1 MDFQQYLLALQARR
15 KVFLLVFAAIIV
27 SAVSVA
33 LILPKRYDATA
44 TVLLD
49 ARDEQTAAGSGRVSP
64 RERAGWVYT
73 QVDLIQS
80 GKVANRVVRDL
91 KLAQQPGV
99 REEFEKDT
107 GGVGTI
113 EDWLGAALLE
123 KVKVDTGASNI
134 LIIKYSSSDPQKAA
148 TVANAFA
155 KAYLDTAL
163 ELRTE
168 PSREA
173 ADWFEEQLKGLRTQV
188 TQSQT
193 KLTGFQ
199 REKGILGVDER
210 MDIEYARLTEISTQ
224 LTGQRN
230 ATYDAQTR
238 FKQASEMLASGAAA
252 DSLPEVLSN
261 SYIMTVKAM
270 LQAAEGR
277 LEEQSQ
283 VMGANH
289 PVYQRTAAE
298 VQGLRERLAAETK
311 KVIAGLGNSA
321 EQGRRREAE
330 LKAAYDAQQERIM
343 NMKDT
348 RVELA
353 VLTRDVDNAQ
363 RAYDGALGRF
373 TQMKLESRVRQTNLA
388 MLTPAVEPVKPAQPK
403 VGMIIA
409 LAVILGGLLAAG
421 VVYLLELIDRR
432 VRSRSDLESK
442 LALPTLGRLS
452 KWQPAGGRLLPAPS
466 FSGARAVR
474 ALPHPW

>member
-15 KVFLLVFAAIIV
+15 KVFLLVFAAILV
-27 SAVSVA
+27 TAVTVA
-33 LILPKRYDATA
+33 LVLPKRYDAVA

-49 ARDEQTAAGSGRVSP
+49 ARDEQGSAGSGRVSP

-99 REEFEKDT
+99 REQFESDT

-113 EDWLGAALLE
+113 EDWLGATLLE
-123 KVKVDTGASNI
+123 KLKVDTGASNV
-134 LIIKYSSSDPQKAA
+134 LIIKYSSGDAAKAA
-148 TVANAFA
+148 AVANGFA
-155 KAYLDTAL
+155 KAYLETAL
-163 ELRTE
+163 EMRTE

-173 ADWFEEQLKGLRTQV
+173 ADWFEEQLKGLRTAV
-188 TQSQT
+188 TQSQS

-199 REKGILGVDER
+199 KEKGILGVDER

-224 LTGQRN
+224 LNGQKN

-238 FKQASEMLASGAAA
+238 YKQASELLASGNAAE
-252 DSLPEVLSN
+252 LPEVLSN
-261 SYIMTVKAM
+261 AYIITVKAA

-283 VMGANH
+283 ILGANH
-289 PVYQRTAAE
+289 PQLQRTQQE
-298 VQGLRERLAAETK
+298 VQGLKERLTLETK
-311 KVIAGLGNSA
+311 KVIAGLGNAA
-321 EQGRRREAE
+321 EQGRKREKE
-330 LKAAYDAQQERIM
+330 LEAAYQAQQDRIM
-343 NMKDT
+343 KVKDT

-353 VLTRDVDNAQ
+353 VMTRDVDNAQ
-363 RAYDGALGRF
+363 RAYDAALGRF
-373 TQMKLESRVRQTNLA
+373 SQMKLESKVRQTNLA
-388 MLTPAVEPVKPAQPK
+388 MLTPAIEPAKPAQPK

-409 LAVILGGLLAAG
+409 LALILGALLAAG
-421 VVYLLELIDRR
+421 VVYLLEMIDRR
-432 VRSRSDLESK
+432 VRSRSDLEAR

-452 KWQPAGGRLLPAPS
+452 RWQPAGGRLLPATIP
-466 FSGARAVR
+466 GMRATR

>member
-27 SAVSVA
+27 TAVTVA
-33 LILPKRYDATA
+33 LVLPKRYDATA

-49 ARDEQTAAGSGRVSP
+49 ARDEQTTTPGRVSP

-99 REEFEKDT
+99 REQFESET

-113 EDWLGAALLE
+113 EDWLGAQLLE
-123 KVKVDTGASNI
+123 KVKVDTGASNV
-134 LIIKYSSSDPQKAA
+134 LTIKYSSSDPQKASA
-148 TVANAFA
+148 LANGFA

-173 ADWFEEQLKGLRTQV
+173 ADWFEEQLKGLRTQMSGA
-188 TQSQT
+188 QA
-193 KLTGFQ
+193 KLSGFQ
-199 REKGILGVDER
+199 KEKGIVGADER
-210 MDIEYARLTEISTQ
+210 MDVEYARLTEISTQ
-224 LTGQRN
+224 LN
-230 ATYDAQTR
+230 AQKNITYDAQTR
-238 FKQASEMLASGAAA
+238 YNQASELLKGGAAA
-252 DSLPEVLSN
+252 ELPEVLTN
-261 SYIMTVKAM
+261 AYIITVKAA

-277 LEEQSQ
+277 LEEQAQ
-283 VMGANH
+283 VMGQNH

-298 VQGLRERLAAETK
+298 VQGLKERLNLETK
-311 KVIAGLGNSA
+311 KVVAGLGNTA
-321 EQGRRREAE
+321 EQSRKREAD
-330 LKAAYDAQQERIM
+330 LKAAFDAQQERIM
-343 NMKDT
+343 KTKDA

-353 VLTRDVDNAQ
+353 VLSRDVDNAQ
-363 RAYDGALGRF
+363 RAYDAALGRY
-373 TQMKLESRVRQTNLA
+373 TTIKLESRIRQTNLA

-403 VGMIIA
+403 VGMIIG
-409 LAVILGGLLAAG
+409 LAIVLGGLLAAG
-421 VVYLLELIDRR
+421 VVYLLEMIDRR
-432 VRSRSDLESK
+432 VRSRSDLESR

-452 KWQPAGGRLLPAPS
+452 RWQPAGGRLLPATLTGP
-466 FSGARAVR
+466 RAAR

>member
-15 KVFLLVFAAIIV
+15 KVFLLVFAAILV
-27 SAVSVA
+27 TAVSVA

-49 ARDEQTAAGSGRVSP
+49 ARDEQTTAPGRVSP

-91 KLAQQPGV
+91 KLAQQPGM
-99 REEFEKDT
+99 REAFEKDT

-113 EDWLGAALLE
+113 EDWIGAGLLE

-168 PSREA
+168 PSRDA
-173 ADWFEEQLKGLRTQV
+173 ADWFEEQLKGLRTQI

-193 KLTGFQ
+193 RLTSFQ
-199 REKGILGVDER
+199 REKGIVGVDER

-224 LTGQRN
+224 LNGQRN

-238 FKQASEMLASGAAA
+238 FKQANDMIAAGVSTDA
-252 DSLPEVLSN
+252 FPEVLSN
-261 SYIMTVKAM
+261 GYITTVKAA

-283 VMGANH
+283 IMGTNH

-298 VQGLRERLAAETK
+298 VQGLKERLAAETK
-311 KVIAGLGNSA
+311 KVIASLGSTA
-321 EQGRRREAE
+321 EQSRKREAE

-343 NMKDT
+343 KMKDT

-353 VLTRDVDNAQ
+353 VMTRDVDNAQ
-363 RAYDGALGRF
+363 RAYDGALARF
-373 TQMKLESRVRQTNLA
+373 SQMKLESRARQTNLA
-388 MLTPAVEPVKPAQPK
+388 MLTPAIEPVKPAQPK

-421 VVYLLELIDRR
+421 VVYLLEMIDRR

-452 KWQPAGGRLLPAPS
+452 KWQPAGGRLLPAPA

>member
-15 KVFLLVFAAIIV
+15 KVFLLVFAAILV
-27 SAVSVA
+27 TAVSVA

-49 ARDEQTAAGSGRVSP
+49 ARDEQTTAPGRVSP

-91 KLAQQPGV
+91 KLAQQPGM
-99 REEFEKDT
+99 REAFEKDT

-113 EDWLGAALLE
+113 EDWIGAGLLE

-168 PSREA
+168 PSRDA
-173 ADWFEEQLKGLRTQV
+173 ADWFEEQLKGLRTQI

-193 KLTGFQ
+193 RLTSFQ
-199 REKGILGVDER
+199 REKGIVGVDER

-224 LTGQRN
+224 LNGQRN

-238 FKQASEMLASGAAA
+238 FKQANDMIAAGVSTDA
-252 DSLPEVLSN
+252 FPEVLSN
-261 SYIMTVKAM
+261 GYITTVKAA

-283 VMGANH
+283 VLGTNH
-289 PVYQRTAAE
+289 PTYQRTVAE
-298 VQGLRERLAAETK
+298 VQGLRERMSAEIK
-311 KVIAGLGNSA
+311 KVIAGLGNAA
-321 EQGRRREAE
+321 EQSRKREEE
-330 LKAAYDAQQERIM
+330 LKSALAEQQDRIM
-343 NMKDT
+343 KMKDA

-353 VLTRDVDNAQ
+353 VLTRDVENAQ
-363 RAYDGALGRF
+363 RTYDGALSRAM
-373 TQMKLESRVRQTNLA
+373 TMRLESKARQTNLA

-403 VGMIIA
+403 VGLIIGLA
-409 LAVILGGLLAAG
+409 LVVGMLLAAG
-421 VVYLLELIDRR
+421 VVYLLEMMDRR
-432 VRSRSDLESK
+432 VRSRSDLEAR

-452 KWQPAGGRLLPAPS
+452 RWQPAGGRLLPATI
-466 FSGARAVR
+466 SGPRAAR

>member
-15 KVFLLVFAAIIV
+15 KVFLLVFAAILV
-27 SAVSVA
+27 TAVTVA
-33 LILPKRYDATA
+33 LVLPKRYDAIA

-49 ARDEQTAAGSGRVSP
+49 ARDEQSTAGAGRVSP

-99 REEFEKDT
+99 REQFESET

-113 EDWLGAALLE
+113 EDWLGATLLE
-123 KVKVDTGASNI
+123 KLKVDTGASNV
-134 LIIKYSSSDPQKAA
+134 LIIKYSSGDAAKAA
-148 TVANAFA
+148 AIANGFA

-173 ADWFEEQLKGLRTQV
+173 ADWFEEQLKGLRVAV
-188 TQSQT
+188 TQTQS

-199 REKGILGVDER
+199 KDKGILGVDER

-224 LTGQRN
+224 LSGQKN

-238 FKQASEMLASGAAA
+238 YKQASDLLASGSAAE
-252 DSLPEVLSN
+252 LPEVLAN
-261 SYIMTVKAM
+261 GYIITVKAA

-283 VMGANH
+283 SLGANH
-289 PVYQRTAAE
+289 PQLQRTQQE
-298 VQGLRERLAAETK
+298 VQGLKERLTLETK
-311 KVIAGLGNSA
+311 KVIAGLGNAA
-321 EQGRRREAE
+321 EQGRKREKE
-330 LKAAYDAQQERIM
+330 LEAAYQAQQDRIM
-343 NMKDT
+343 KMKDT

-353 VLTRDVDNAQ
+353 VMTRDVDNAQ
-363 RAYDGALGRF
+363 KAYDAALGRF
-373 TQMKLESRVRQTNLA
+373 TQMKLESKVRQTNLA
-388 MLTPAVEPVKPAQPK
+388 MLTPAIEPVKPAQPK

-409 LAVILGGLLAAG
+409 LALILGALLAAG
-421 VVYLLELIDRR
+421 VVYLLEMIDRR
-432 VRSRSDLESK
+432 VRSRSDLEAR
-442 LALPTLGRLS
+442 LAVPTLGKLS
-452 KWQPAGGRLLPAPS
+452 RWQQAGGRLLPAPIP
-466 FSGARAVR
+466 GMRAVR

>member
-27 SAVSVA
+27 TAVTVA
-33 LILPKRYDATA
+33 LVLPKRYDATA

-49 ARDEQTAAGSGRVSP
+49 ARDEQTTTPGRVSP

-99 REEFEKDT
+99 REQFESET

-113 EDWLGAALLE
+113 EDWLGAQLLE
-123 KVKVDTGASNI
+123 KVKVDTGASNV
-134 LIIKYSSSDPQKAA
+134 LIIKYSSSDAQTAS
-148 TVANAFA
+148 VLANAFA

-173 ADWFEEQLKGLRTQV
+173 ADWFEEQLKGLRTQM
-188 TQSQT
+188 TGAQA
-193 KLTGFQ
+193 KLSGFQ
-199 REKGILGVDER
+199 KEKGIVGADER

-224 LTGQRN
+224 LN
-230 ATYDAQTR
+230 AQKNITYDAQTR
-238 FKQASEMLASGAAA
+238 YKQATEMLSGGAAA
-252 DSLPEVLSN
+252 ELPEVLTN
-261 SYIMTVKAM
+261 SYIITVKAA

-277 LEEQSQ
+277 LEEQAQ
-283 VMGANH
+283 VMGQNH

-298 VQGLRERLAAETK
+298 VQGLKERLNLETK
-311 KVIAGLGNSA
+311 KVIAGLGNTA
-321 EQGRRREAE
+321 EQSRKREAD
-330 LKAAYDAQQERIM
+330 LKAAFDAQQERIM
-343 NMKDT
+343 KTKDA

-353 VLTRDVDNAQ
+353 VLSRDVDNAQ
-363 RAYDGALGRF
+363 RAYDAALGRY
-373 TQMKLESRVRQTNLA
+373 TTIKMESRIRQTNLA

-403 VGMIIA
+403 VGMIIG
-409 LAVILGGLLAAG
+409 LAVVLGGLLAAG
-421 VVYLLELIDRR
+421 VVYLLEMIDRR
-432 VRSRSDLESK
+432 VRSRSDLESR

-452 KWQPAGGRLLPAPS
+452 RWQPAGGRLLPATITGP
-466 FSGARAVR
+466 RAAR

>member
-27 SAVSVA
+27 TAVTVA

-49 ARDEQTAAGSGRVSP
+49 ARDEQTASGSGRVSP

-80 GKVANRVVRDL
+80 GKVANKVVRDL
-91 KLAQQPGV
+91 KLAQQPGM
-99 REEFEKDT
+99 REAFEKDT

-113 EDWLGAALLE
+113 EDWIGAGLLE

-134 LIIKYSSSDPQKAA
+134 LIIKYSSSDAQKAA
-148 TVANAFA
+148 TVANGFA
-155 KAYLDTAL
+155 KAYLETAL

-173 ADWFEEQLKGLRTQV
+173 ADWFEEQLKGLRTAI
-188 TQSQT
+188 TQSQS

-199 REKGILGVDER
+199 KEKGIVGVDER
-210 MDIEYARLTEISTQ
+210 MYIEYARLTEISTQ
-224 LTGQRN
+224 LNGQRN

-238 FKQASEMLASGAAA
+238 FKQANDMIAAGISTDA
-252 DSLPEVLSN
+252 FPEVLSN
-261 SYIMTVKAM
+261 GYITSIKAT
-270 LQAAEGR
+270 LQAAESR
-277 LEEQSQ
+277 LEEQSH
-283 VMGANH
+283 VMGTNH

-298 VQGLRERLAAETK
+298 VQVLKDRLAAETK
-311 KVIAGLGNSA
+311 KVIASLGNTA
-321 EQGRRREAE
+321 EQSRKREAE

-343 NMKDT
+343 KMKDT

-353 VLTRDVDNAQ
+353 VMTRDVDNAQ
-363 RAYDGALGRF
+363 RAYEGALGRF

-388 MLTPAVEPVKPAQPK
+388 MLTPAIEPAKPAQPK

-421 VVYLLELIDRR
+421 VVYLLEMIDRR

>member
-27 SAVSVA
+27 TAVTVA
-33 LILPKRYDATA
+33 LVLPKRYDATA

-49 ARDEQTAAGSGRVSP
+49 ARDEQTTTPGRVSP

-91 KLAQQPGV
+91 KLAQRPGV
-99 REEFEKDT
+99 REQFESET

-113 EDWLGAALLE
+113 EDWIGAQLLE
-123 KVKVDTGASNI
+123 KVKVDTGASNV
-134 LIIKYSSSDPQKAA
+134 LIIMYSSSDAQTAS
-148 TVANAFA
+148 VLANAFA

-173 ADWFEEQLKGLRTQV
+173 ADWFEEQLKGLRTQM
-188 TQSQT
+188 TGAQA
-193 KLTGFQ
+193 KLSNFQ
-199 REKGILGVDER
+199 KEKGIVGADER

-224 LTGQRN
+224 LN
-230 ATYDAQTR
+230 AQKNITYDAQTR
-238 FKQASEMLASGAAA
+238 YKQATEMLSGGAAA
-252 DSLPEVLSN
+252 ELPEVLTN
-261 SYIMTVKAM
+261 SYIITVKAA

-277 LEEQSQ
+277 LEEQAQ
-283 VMGANH
+283 VMGQNH

-298 VQGLRERLAAETK
+298 VQGLKERLNLETK
-311 KVIAGLGNSA
+311 KVIAGLGNTA
-321 EQGRRREAE
+321 EQSRKREAD
-330 LKAAYDAQQERIM
+330 LKAAFDAQQERIM
-343 NMKDT
+343 KTKDA

-353 VLTRDVDNAQ
+353 VLSRDVDNAQ
-363 RAYDGALGRF
+363 RAYDAALGRY
-373 TQMKLESRVRQTNLA
+373 TTIKMESRIRQTNLA

-403 VGMIIA
+403 VGMIIG
-409 LAVILGGLLAAG
+409 LAIVLGGLLAAG
-421 VVYLLELIDRR
+421 VVYLLEMIDRR
-432 VRSRSDLESK
+432 VRSRSDLESR

-452 KWQPAGGRLLPAPS
+452 RWQPAGGRLLPATITGP
-466 FSGARAVR
+466 RAAR

>member
-27 SAVSVA
+27 TAVTVA
-33 LILPKRYDATA
+33 LVLPKRYDATA

-49 ARDEQTAAGSGRVSP
+49 ARDEQTTTPGRVSP

-99 REEFEKDT
+99 REQFESET

-113 EDWLGAALLE
+113 EDWLGAQLLE
-123 KVKVDTGASNI
+123 KVKVDTGASNV
-134 LIIKYSSSDPQKAA
+134 LTIKYSSSDPQKASA
-148 TVANAFA
+148 LANGFA

-173 ADWFEEQLKGLRTQV
+173 ADWFEEQLKGLRTQM
-188 TQSQT
+188 TGAQA
-193 KLTGFQ
+193 KLSGFQ
-199 REKGILGVDER
+199 KEKGIVGADER
-210 MDIEYARLTEISTQ
+210 MDVEYARLTEISTQ
-224 LTGQRN
+224 LN
-230 ATYDAQTR
+230 AQKNITYDAQTR
-238 FKQASEMLASGAAA
+238 YNQASELLKGGAAA
-252 DSLPEVLSN
+252 ELPEVLTN
-261 SYIMTVKAM
+261 TYIITVKAA

-277 LEEQSQ
+277 LEEQAQ
-283 VMGANH
+283 VMGQNH

-298 VQGLRERLAAETK
+298 VQGLKERLNLETK
-311 KVIAGLGNSA
+311 KVVAGLGNTA
-321 EQGRRREAE
+321 EQSRKREAD
-330 LKAAYDAQQERIM
+330 LKAAFDAQQERIM
-343 NMKDT
+343 KTKDA

-353 VLTRDVDNAQ
+353 VLSRDVDNAQ
-363 RAYDGALGRF
+363 RAYDAALGRY
-373 TQMKLESRVRQTNLA
+373 TTIKMESRIRQTNLA

-403 VGMIIA
+403 VGMIIG
-409 LAVILGGLLAAG
+409 LAIVLGGLLAAG
-421 VVYLLELIDRR
+421 VVYLLEMMDRR
-432 VRSRSDLESK
+432 VRSRSDLESR

-452 KWQPAGGRLLPAPS
+452 RWQPTGGRLLPAP
-466 FSGARAVR
+466 GMRTAR
-474 ALPHPW
+474 ALPNPG